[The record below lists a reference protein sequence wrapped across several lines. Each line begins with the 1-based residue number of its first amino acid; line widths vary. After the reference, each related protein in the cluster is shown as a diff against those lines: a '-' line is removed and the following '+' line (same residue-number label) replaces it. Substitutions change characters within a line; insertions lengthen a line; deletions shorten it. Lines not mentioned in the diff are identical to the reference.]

1 MLFTSLFINSVIL
14 FNFGMEWNFP
24 GRSRLRYPQTHGD
37 VYSLVFQC
45 LHETIHAP
53 NLPHPQLFPSTHHAA
68 DPMGL
73 HHQNVSM
80 QSSFAQISACDNFS
94 FLPLMNQIPSPGNGS
109 KFSSALWSLLQLP
122 VYSLISPFLCTNFYC
137 STYHHVVKI
146 CLFLL
151 WTVNPW
157 GSMFVKNK
165 VKQRRVTVTDTFLA
179 FARHQAHMLAQLS
192 P

>member
-1 MLFTSLFINSVIL
+1 MHYLHDRNEQCNEGGMLFTSIFINSVIL

-45 LHETIHAP
+45 LHKTIHAP

-68 DPMGL
+68 DPRDL

-109 KFSSALWSLLQLP
+109 KFSSAL
-122 VYSLISPFLCTNFYC
+122 
-137 STYHHVVKI
+137 
-146 CLFLL
+146 
-151 WTVNPW
+151 
-157 GSMFVKNK
+157 
-165 VKQRRVTVTDTFLA
+165 
-179 FARHQAHMLAQLS
+179 
-192 P
+192 